1 MGIKVDLRGIMWGVG
16 GRKLELAV
24 LKLRIQHP

>member
-1 MGIKVDLRGIMWGVG
+1 MGLKVDLRETVG
-16 GRKLELAV
+16 GGGGRELELAV